1 MDSRL
6 NWILK
11 YNKEHND
18 EYKGF
23 AFSGECLAIRMPSH
37 PKARV
42 DGYVYIHQ
50 LEAEKKLGRRLKDG
64 ECVHH
69 IDENK
74 FNNDLDNL
82 MVFRTVA
89 DHTAFHSGSEIHLE
103 GDVWVAIFKEIK
115 IPIGNNKYRRIRNR
129 RIRKDVC
136 PICNTNLKDYS
147 SKMCKPCYLKSQ
159 GGRLPSKETLTEL
172 ILNYPM
178 LRIGKMYGV
187 SDRAVR
193 KWCKKYDLPSNK
205 KGILDLKNK
214 LNQEVPA

>member
-1 MDSRL
+1 MDNKLS
-6 NWILK
+6 WILK

-18 EYKGF
+18 EYRNF
-23 AFSGECLAIRMPSH
+23 TYSGQYLAIQMSEH
-37 PKARV
+37 HKARP

-50 LEAEKKLGRRLKDG
+50 LQAEKKLGRKLKDG

-69 IDENK
+69 IDGNK

-82 MVFRTVA
+82 MVFKTVA
-89 DHTAFHSGSEIHLE
+89 DHTAFHGGSEIYLD
-103 GDVWVAIFKEIK
+103 GDIWAAIFKEIK
-115 IPIGNNKYRRIRNR
+115 IPIGNNKYKK
-129 RIRKDVC
+129 IRKDVC

-147 SKMCKPCYLKSQ
+147 SKMCKPCYLKSE
-159 GGRLPSKETLTEL
+159 GDHLPSKETLTEL

-178 LRIGKMYGV
+178 LHIGKMYGV

-214 LNQEVPA
+214 LNQKASA

>member
-23 AFSGECLAIRMPSH
+23 AFSGEYLAIRMPSH
-37 PKARV
+37 PKAKV

-89 DHTAFHSGSEIHLE
+89 DHTAFHRGSEIHLE
-103 GDVWVAIFKEIK
+103 GDVWAATFKGIE
-115 IPIGNNKYRRIRNR
+115 IPIGNNRYKRFKKEI
-129 RIRKDVC
+129 C
-136 PICNTNLKDYS
+136 PICNINLKERS
-147 SKMCKPCYLKSQ
+147 AKMCESCYSTH
-159 GGRLPSKETLTEL
+159 RFSRIPPKETLTEL

-178 LRIGKMYGV
+178 LHIGKMYGV
-187 SDRAVR
+187 SDNAIR
-193 KWCKKYDLPSNK
+193 KWCRKYDLPFTR
-205 KGILDLKNK
+205 KGISDLRDK
-214 LNQEVPA
+214 LNQKASA